1 MSPPV
6 IEKKKKYTYKDYLCT
21 PDDERYEL
29 IEGELI
35 MTPSP
40 VPYHQWVSKNIIY
53 ELEKYTRE
61 KGRGR
66 IFYAPCDVH
75 LDNEN
80 VIQPDILFIARNR
93 LGIVGEINIEAAPD
107 LVVEVLSKSTAYHD
121 LVKKKKLYTRFGVKE
136 YWIVDPIEKTVEIYT
151 QENNN
156 LVLTKS
162 LSSDDLL
169 ESSLFPG
176 LKIKLAD
183 VFAY

>member
-40 VPYHQWVSKNIIY
+40 VPYHQ
-53 ELEKYTRE
+53 KY
-61 KGRGR
+61 
-66 IFYAPCDVH
+66 
-75 LDNEN
+75 N
-80 VIQPDILFIARNR
+80 
-93 LGIVGEINIEAAPD
+93 
-107 LVVEVLSKSTAYHD
+107 
-121 LVKKKKLYTRFGVKE
+121 TRFGVKE

-151 QENNN
+151 PENEN

-162 LSSDDLL
+162 LSNDDLL
-169 ESSLFPG
+169 ESFLFPG
-176 LKIKLAD
+176 LKIKLAA